1 MLTKT
6 ITCEDYAGKTYT
18 QDFQFNLNRAELT
31 EMELSYEG
39 GMIERMKSIINTAE
53 ATKVFPMIK
62 DIVLRSYGVKSEN
75 GRRFVKSQELREA
88 FEQTDAYNQLI
99 CEFFDNPDSFNEF
112 LQGVIPKDKNN
123 ENNKPATV

>member
-1 MLTKT
+1 MLKKT
-6 ITCEDYAGKTYT
+6 ITCEDYAGNTYT
-18 QDFQFNLNRAELT
+18 QDFWFNLNRAELT

-39 GMIERMKSIINTAE
+39 GMIERMKAIINTAE

-75 GRRFVKSQELREA
+75 NRRFIKSDELRDA

-99 CEFFDNPDSFNEF
+99 CEFFDNPDSFNNF
-112 LQGVIPKDKNN
+112 LLGVIPKADSN
-123 ENNKPATV
+123 ATVKTTAD